1 MSLEFYEAE
10 HKYTLD
16 GEEIP
21 SVSEILRFA
30 TREVYQ
36 ETDSF
41 AMEAAADRGKRVHK
55 AAEELD
61 RTGRCEC
68 DGDIE
73 GYVIAYRNFLREH
86 DVKWDAIEKPVY
98 DESAWYAGT
107 IDRAGL
113 LDKQPVILDIKTT
126 KKISGKHKLLYS
138 AQLTAY
144 KYAYTTNLYDT
155 KLMIL
160 QLHEDGTYKLIPI
173 KDNPTVFTA
182 CKSLH
187 KEFEKTKRRKRNGK
201 VATD

>member
-1 MSLEFYEAE
+1 MSLEFYEDT
-10 HKYTLD
+10 HTYTLD
-16 GEEIP
+16 GKEIP

-30 TREVYQ
+30 AREIYK

-41 AMEAAADRGKRVHK
+41 AMETAADRGKRVHK
-55 AAEELD
+55 ACEELD
-61 RTGRCEC
+61 YQGVTFCS
-68 DGDIE
+68 GDIE
-73 GYVIAYRNFLREH
+73 GYVKAYRNFLHEH
-86 DVKWDAIEKPVY
+86 DIKWDAIEKPVY
-98 DESAWYAGT
+98 DEGTWYAGT

-113 LDKQPVILDIKTT
+113 LDNQPVILDIKTT

-155 KLMIL
+155 KLIIL

-187 KEFEKTKRRKRNGK
+187 KEFEKTKRRKK
-201 VATD
+201 K